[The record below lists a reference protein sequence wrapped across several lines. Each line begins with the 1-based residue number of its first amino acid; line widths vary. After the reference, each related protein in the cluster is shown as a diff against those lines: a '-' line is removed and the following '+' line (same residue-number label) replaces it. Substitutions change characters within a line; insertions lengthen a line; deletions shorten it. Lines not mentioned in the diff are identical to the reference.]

1 MSRSLRVQVKLFTKD
16 DLKRFGLSLL
26 GTEVN
31 HNKMMGQKTEVKRF
45 GSPGFFG
52 PGASFS
58 QFLAG
63 DGRQRHQLPEAGW
76 GSSILTDEQKAAL
89 ESLGTATRISGY
101 KADVKSL
108 PSASEA
114 ILVEFYIP
122 SREREKVPVRPIRS
136 SGGKC
141 ET

>member
-1 MSRSLRVQVKLFTKD
+1 MSKSLRVQVKLFTKEN
-16 DLKRFGLSLL
+16 LHRFGLLLL

-31 HNKMMGQKTEVKRF
+31 HNKMMSQKIELKRF
-45 GSPGFFG
+45 GSLGFFE
-52 PGASFS
+52 PAPSFHR
-58 QFLAG
+58 FLSGVESAQ
-63 DGRQRHQLPEAGW
+63 QRGL
-76 GSSILTDEQKAAL
+76 GSNILTDKQRAVL

-114 ILVEFYIP
+114 IPVEFYIP

-136 SGGKC
+136 SGGKY